1 MPNRRSQA
9 QNTARTYMDEV
20 RLTWDVVGF
29 DDPKGGRILLWPHI
43 PCLRM
48 PSELR
53 TREHWDCLGLL
64 ASADEVAYWPEEERE
79 DLASPGIHVD
89 AALAS
94 GTILGRLLDDLDALE
109 VSGPAIP
116 DPEPMRLLHHARN
129 ARGGL
134 PIYALEPQMED
145 ESWLGWLERS
155 ADAQVNFGTL
165 LSRITVGRRWK
176 RIRSEATAWVAQA
189 RGVNA
194 ELGAA
199 SASAA
204 AWWAEECSGLTPEL
218 ITERDQRMAARMRGA
233 LANMRGAWP
242 NLGDSSAN
250 SVEGRVDDS
259 DTRGPVLLVPVHQA
273 RMGGLVASL
282 GAWPDAESVEALDAF
297 GKR

>member
-1 MPNRRSQA
+1 
-9 QNTARTYMDEV
+9 
-20 RLTWDVVGF
+20 
-29 DDPKGGRILLWPHI
+29 
-43 PCLRM
+43 
-48 PSELR
+48 
-53 TREHWDCLGLL
+53 
-64 ASADEVAYWPEEERE
+64 
-79 DLASPGIHVD
+79 
-89 AALAS
+89 
-94 GTILGRLLDDLDALE
+94 
-109 VSGPAIP
+109 
-116 DPEPMRLLHHARN
+116 MRLLHHARN

-176 RIRSEATAWVAQA
+176 LIRSEATAWVAQA

-233 LANMRGAWP
+233 LANMRGAWQ
-242 NLGDSSAN
+242 NLGNSSAN

-297 GKR
+297 GKE